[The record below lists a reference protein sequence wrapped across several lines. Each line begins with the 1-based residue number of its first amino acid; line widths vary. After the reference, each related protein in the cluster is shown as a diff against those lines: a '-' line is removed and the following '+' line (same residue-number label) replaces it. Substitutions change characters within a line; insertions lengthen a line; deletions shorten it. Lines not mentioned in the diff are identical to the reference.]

1 MNEITA
7 EDVAKYDHMKR
18 AQTFSLLFAALL
30 PLAPIIEHHNN
41 YEDFM
46 PKALDAASATESC
59 LRDSFKQATL
69 GEDGFHINLSAEEI
83 DACVSEK
90 IAQSDI
96 AIETHKRN
104 HENMNSQVLALSGI
118 LAAASLSVFGAA
130 SVSNYRMRKKKPGI
144 EKVKNTHKNDIM
156 PGL

>member
-1 MNEITA
+1 MSEITA
-7 EDVAKYDHMKR
+7 ADVAKYDHMKR
-18 AQTFSLLFAALL
+18 AQIYSVLFAALL
-30 PLAPIIEHHNN
+30 PLAPIIEHHNS

-46 PKALDAASATESC
+46 PEALDTVSATESC

-69 GEDGFHINLSAEEI
+69 SEDGFHINLSAEEI
-83 DACVSEK
+83 NACVSEK
-90 IAQSDI
+90 LAQSETT
-96 AIETHKRN
+96 IETYKRN
-104 HENMNSQVLALSGI
+104 HEDNNSKVLALSGI

-144 EKVKNTHKNDIM
+144 EKMKNTHKNDIM